1 MEEHFSQEE
10 KNSKPLDIL
19 LVEDNE
25 TDIKITLRAF
35 SKVKI
40 KNNIYVV
47 NDGEE
52 ALDFIRHEGKYQDK
66 EKFPRPDLIL
76 LDINLPK
83 MDGFQVLEA
92 LKKDIRYNYIPIV
105 MLTSSRDQ
113 EDIAR
118 SYRDGAASF
127 IPKPLNYDDFVKV
140 VEGFNFYWNMINKLP
155 NPDIPKE

>member
-1 MEEHFSQEE
+1 MPAAVNENGA
-10 KNSKPLDIL
+10 KAINIL

-25 TDIKITLRAF
+25 SDVKITLRAF
-35 SKVKI
+35 TKVKV
-40 KNNIYVV
+40 KNNMFVV
-47 NDGEE
+47 NDGQD

-66 EKFPRPDLIL
+66 AKFPRPDLIL

-83 MDGFQVLEA
+83 VDGFQVLEA

-105 MLTSSRDQ
+105 MLTSSRSE

-127 IPKPLNYDDFVKV
+127 IPKPLNYEDFVKV
-140 VEGFNFYWNMINKLP
+140 VEGFNFYWNVMNKLP
-155 NPDIPKE
+155 NHEDFKE

>member
-1 MEEHFSQEE
+1 MSEPQ
-10 KNSKPLDIL
+10 NIKPIDIL

-25 TDIKITLRAF
+25 TDVKITLRAF
-35 SKVKI
+35 SKVAI
-40 KNNIYVV
+40 KNTIHVV
-47 NDGEE
+47 NDGQE
-52 ALDFIRHEGKYQDK
+52 ALDFMHHEGNYQDK

-83 MDGFQVLEA
+83 VDGFQVLEE
-92 LKKDIRYNYIPIV
+92 LKKDIRFNYIPVV

-140 VEGFNFYWNMINKLP
+140 VEGFIFYWNVMNKLP
-155 NPDIPKE
+155 NPDLSKE